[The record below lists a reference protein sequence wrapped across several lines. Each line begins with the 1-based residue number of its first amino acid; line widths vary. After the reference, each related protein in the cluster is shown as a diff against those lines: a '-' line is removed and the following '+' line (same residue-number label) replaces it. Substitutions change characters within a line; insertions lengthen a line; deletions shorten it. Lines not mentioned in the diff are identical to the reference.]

1 MMNAGLADPVI
12 DSQRIF
18 RALLEAIAH
27 PGRVVEVGGP
37 TDAPRS
43 LDPAAAALC
52 LTLVDGETPLWLDPA
67 ARADE
72 VSGYLR
78 FHCGCPI
85 VATPDAARFALITEP
100 RTMSPL
106 TAFTQGTAES
116 PDRSA
121 TLILQVGTLIAGHG
135 RRLTGPGIAHEARL
149 DVPALGATFWTE
161 LRDNHA
167 RFPRGVDVLLTAGT
181 VVAALPRT
189 THVED

>member
-1 MMNAGLADPVI
+1 
-12 DSQRIF
+12 
-18 RALLEAIAH
+18 
-27 PGRVVEVGGP
+27 
-37 TDAPRS
+37 
-43 LDPAAAALC
+43 
-52 LTLVDGETPLWLDPA
+52 LWLDPA
-67 ARADE
+67 VRTDEAR
-72 VSGYLR
+72 GYLR

-85 VATPDAARFALITEP
+85 VAAPDAARFALITEL

-106 TAFTQGTAES
+106 TAFAQGTDEN

-121 TLILQVGTLIAGHG
+121 TLIVQVGALTAGRG
-135 RRLTGPGIAHEARL
+135 RRLSGPGIAREARL

-189 THVED
+189 TRAED